1 MSFRWQ
7 RQFCIIEWG
16 AYYPRA
22 DWGGGRNTQTQTRY
36 LQNAAYGRLKNL
48 TIGYTLPKSITSKA
62 YIENLRF
69 FVSGENLFTITNF
82 TEAGDPELIGAGY
95 GGEIGKTYPLS
106 KTFSF
111 GLSVTF

>member
-1 MSFRWQ
+1 M
-7 RQFCIIEWG
+7 
-16 AYYPRA
+16 
-22 DWGGGRNTQTQTRY
+22 
-36 LQNAAYGRLKNL
+36 QNAAYARLKNI
-48 TIGYTLPKSITSKA
+48 TIGYTLPKELTRKV

-69 FVSGENLFTITNF
+69 FVSGENLLTITNF

-95 GGEIGKTYPLS
+95 GGQIGKTYPLS

>member
-1 MSFRWQ
+1 M
-7 RQFCIIEWG
+7 
-16 AYYPRA
+16 
-22 DWGGGRNTQTQTRY
+22 
-36 LQNAAYGRLKNL
+36 QNAAYGRLKNL

-106 KTFSF
+106 RTYSF

>member
-1 MSFRWQ
+1 M
-7 RQFCIIEWG
+7 
-16 AYYPRA
+16 
-22 DWGGGRNTQTQTRY
+22 
-36 LQNAAYGRLKNL
+36 QNAAYGRLKNL

-95 GGEIGKTYPLS
+95 GGEIGKAYPLS
-106 KTFSF
+106 RTYSF